1 MGTVRVVL
9 APPTRLRRTAS
20 RLHPNF
26 VPIPVVAGASLL
38 LTRICAFLK
47 TRVHGGEA
55 AIGMALQALSVFLG
69 AASGHRFLL
78 EFLDTGGLQMTIQMI
93 KTSKIAETDRIR
105 ALQLLASIAN
115 SGYTYKQM
123 ICNDFQ
129 GEDVVLTL
137 MCEAQSESA
146 HELIRSVLI
155 GLGRGNRNVAEMQS
169 KLIACLR
176 NDQALV
182 QRTASQVL
190 RQVFFRIPRDCLP
203 YLS

>member
-1 MGTVRVVL
+1 
-9 APPTRLRRTAS
+9 
-20 RLHPNF
+20 
-26 VPIPVVAGASLL
+26 
-38 LTRICAFLK
+38 
-47 TRVHGGEA
+47 
-55 AIGMALQALSVFLG
+55 MALQALGVFLG

-123 ICNDFQ
+123 ICKDFQ

-137 MCEAQSESA
+137 MCEAKSESA

-155 GLGRGNRNVAEMQS
+155 GLGRGNKNVAEMQS
-169 KLIACLR
+169 KLIVCLR
-176 NDQALV
+176 NEQALV

-190 RQVFFRIPRDCLP
+190 RQV
-203 YLS
+203 